1 MDVYQTDDDG
11 YFVGITTDDPDPLT
25 PGNRLIPR
33 GCVGTAPPTLGA
45 NEAAHWSAGAW
56 TKRPDHRGRVY
67 WLADGSRHEITARGV
82 ALPEGALDAEP
93 PPPPPPIPSSVTMR
107 QARLALL
114 GAGLLA
120 QVDAAVATI
129 PGAAGDAARIEWEYA
144 LSVER
149 ESPLVA
155 SLTAVLGLTDA
166 QLDALFTTAAGL

>member
-11 YFVGITTDDPDPLT
+11 YLIGTVAADPDPLT
-25 PGNRLIPR
+25 PGNWLIPR
-33 GCVGTAPPTLGA
+33 GCVGTAPPALGA
-45 NEAAHWSAGAW
+45 NETAHWAGGAW

-82 ALPEGALDAEP
+82 ALPEGALDAAP
-93 PPPPPPIPSSVTMR
+93 PPPPPPIPSRVTMR

-114 GAGLLA
+114 GAGLLS
-120 QVDAAVATI
+120 QVNTAIASMAGT
-129 PGAAGDAARIEWEYA
+129 PGEAARIEWEYA

-149 ESPLVA
+149 GSPLVA
-155 SLTAVLGLTDA
+155 SLTAALGLTDA